1 MNNAMSKDKEKEIEA
16 LRKEAQTVIIKRS
29 GMSLKRLYEIA
40 VNDFV
45 ANNIDLL
52 TPEERKRYSSVI
64 L

>member
-1 MNNAMSKDKEKEIEA
+1 MSKDKEKELEN
-16 LRKEAQTVIIKRS
+16 LRKEAQKIIIERS
-29 GMSLKRLYEIA
+29 GISLKRIYEHA

-52 TPEERKRYSSVI
+52 TQAEKEKYRSVI

>member
-1 MNNAMSKDKEKEIEA
+1 MSKDKEIELEN
-16 LRKEAQTVIIKRS
+16 LRKEAQKIIIERS
-29 GMSLKRLYEIA
+29 GISLKRIYEHA

-52 TPEERKRYSSVI
+52 TQAEKEKYRSVI

>member
-1 MNNAMSKDKEKEIEA
+1 MSKDKEKEKEN
-16 LRKEAQTVIIKRS
+16 LRKEAQKIIIERS
-29 GMSLKRLYEIA
+29 GISLKRIYEHA

-52 TPEERKRYSSVI
+52 TQAEKEKYRSVI

>member
-1 MNNAMSKDKEKEIEA
+1 MSKDKEKEKEN
-16 LRKEAQTVIIKRS
+16 LRKEAQKIIIKRS
-29 GMSLKRLYEIA
+29 GIPLKRIYEHA

-52 TPEERKRYSSVI
+52 TQAEKEKYSSVI

>member
-1 MNNAMSKDKEKEIEA
+1 MSKDKEKEWEN
-16 LRKEAQTVIIKRS
+16 LRKEAQKIIIERS
-29 GMSLKRLYEIA
+29 GISLKRIYEHA

-52 TPEERKRYSSVI
+52 TQAEKEKYRSVI